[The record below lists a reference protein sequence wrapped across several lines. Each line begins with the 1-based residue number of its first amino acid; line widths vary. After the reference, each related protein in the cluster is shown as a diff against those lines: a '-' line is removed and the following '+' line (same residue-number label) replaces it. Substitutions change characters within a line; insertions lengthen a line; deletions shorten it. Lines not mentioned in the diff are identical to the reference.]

1 MTPDMLAADDDAI
14 DGIVRRVE
22 EAMEDYARPKIK
34 KPTKERL
41 QTELFPPGQCIHF
54 YRDGV
59 GISATYSPPTFF
71 NELEVRRTS
80 LTDHLIVTGYTR
92 IFLEI
97 MRQQYED
104 DNFCFPVAIV
114 ASDPDTKG
122 EEAD

>member
-1 MTPDMLAADDDAI
+1 
-14 DGIVRRVE
+14 
-22 EAMEDYARPKIK
+22 MEDFARPKIK
-34 KPTKERL
+34 KPTDKRL
-41 QTELFPPGQCIHF
+41 ETELFPPGQYIHF

-80 LTDHLIVTGYTR
+80 LTDHLIVTGYPR

-97 MRQQYED
+97 MRQQYKD

-114 ASDPDTKG
+114 ASEPNDES
-122 EEAD
+122 EEE